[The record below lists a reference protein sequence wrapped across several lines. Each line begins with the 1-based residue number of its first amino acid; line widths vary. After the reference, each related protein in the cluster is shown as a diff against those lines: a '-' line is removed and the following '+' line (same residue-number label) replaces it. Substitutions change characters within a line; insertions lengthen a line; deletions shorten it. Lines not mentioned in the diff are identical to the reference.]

1 MLLRILWRME
11 QLLPK
16 SKCSIL
22 NSIHECMTFRKCQGA
37 GAPLSIVFPNTF
49 EDVVGDGAV
58 APGEQCSFFRN
69 IPKYMI
75 FQKR

>member
-1 MLLRILWRME
+1 ME

-22 NSIHECMTFRKCQGA
+22 HSIPECMTFRKCQGA

-49 EDVVGDGAV
+49 EDVVGDGVV
-58 APGEQCSFFRN
+58 APGEQCSFFGIN
-69 IPKYMI
+69 PKYII

>member
-1 MLLRILWRME
+1 ME

-22 NSIHECMTFRKCQGA
+22 HSIPECMTFRKCQGA

>member
-1 MLLRILWRME
+1 ME

-22 NSIHECMTFRKCQGA
+22 HGTPECMSFRKCQGA

-75 FQKR
+75 FQNR

>member
-1 MLLRILWRME
+1 ME

-22 NSIHECMTFRKCQGA
+22 HSIPECMTFRKCQGA
-37 GAPLSIVFPNTF
+37 GAPLSVVFPNTF

-58 APGEQCSFFRN
+58 TPGD
-69 IPKYMI
+69 
-75 FQKR
+75 

>member
-1 MLLRILWRME
+1 ME

-22 NSIHECMTFRKCQGA
+22 HSIPECMTFRKCQGA
-37 GAPLSIVFPNTF
+37 GATLSIVFPNTF
-49 EDVVGDGAV
+49 EDVVGDA
-58 APGEQCSFFRN
+58 GEQCSFFRN

>member
-1 MLLRILWRME
+1 ME

-22 NSIHECMTFRKCQGA
+22 HSIPECMTFRKCQGA
-37 GAPLSIVFPNTF
+37 GAPLSIVFPNTCD
-49 EDVVGDGAV
+49 DVVGDGAV
-58 APGEQCSFFRN
+58 APGEQCSFSRN